1 MTLKQLS
8 QNRPAIAVLNEDFPK
23 LRESNAN
30 DLSVLI
36 NYIIIILNIKV
47 EDSQEEIQRM
57 NQQMVMVGDFLRT
70 KFGYLTIP
78 EIQEAFKMYVAR
90 EFSHIK
96 VFRILD
102 CPSIGE
108 VLQAY
113 TDFRAEALRKYSQ
126 QKSNLLQA
134 PPGPTDEQKR
144 KIRED
149 LLKIIK
155 EDLEANSHSNDA
167 HFLYDELY
175 NAGKIKVTDLEKKIL
190 YQKELQK
197 YNSEQRNQIER
208 SGLASRS
215 KLLEELK
222 AKIESKTKILTVQN
236 RCKSILASEYLI
248 RNLEE
253 FEIFKKALED
263 EKR

>member
-1 MTLKQLS
+1 MLVVS
-8 QNRPAIAVLNEDFPK
+8 
-23 LRESNAN
+23 
-30 DLSVLI
+30 
-36 NYIIIILNIKV
+36 
-47 EDSQEEIQRM
+47 
-57 NQQMVMVGDFLRT
+57 DFLKT

-78 EIQEAFKMYVAR
+78 EIKEAFKMYVAR

-134 PPGPTDEQKR
+134 PTGPTDEEKR
-144 KIRED
+144 NIRKD

-155 EDLEANSHSNDA
+155 QDLEVNGHSNDA
-167 HFLYDELY
+167 HFLYEELY
-175 NAGKIKVTDLEKKIL
+175 NAGKIKVSDLEKKIL
-190 YQKELQK
+190 YQKQLQK
-197 YNSEQRNQIER
+197 YNSEQRNDIER
-208 SGLASRS
+208 SGLVSRT

-222 AKIESKTKILTVQN
+222 AKIESKTPILTVQN
-236 RCKSILASEYLI
+236 RCKSILVSEYLL

-253 FEIFKKALED
+253 FENLKKALED

>member
-1 MTLKQLS
+1 ML
-8 QNRPAIAVLNEDFPK
+8 VVD
-23 LRESNAN
+23 
-30 DLSVLI
+30 
-36 NYIIIILNIKV
+36 
-47 EDSQEEIQRM
+47 
-57 NQQMVMVGDFLRT
+57 DFLKS
-70 KFGYLTIP
+70 KFGHLTIP
-78 EIQEAFKMYVAR
+78 EVKEAFKMYVAR
-90 EFSHIK
+90 EFSNIK

-144 KIRED
+144 KIRAE

-155 EDLEANSHSNDA
+155 EDLEKKGHSNDA

-190 YQKELQK
+190 YQKQLQK
-197 YNSEQRNQIER
+197 YSTEQKLEINKK
-208 SGLASRS
+208 GFPSRS

-222 AKIESKTKILTVQN
+222 SKIESKNPILTVQN
-236 RCKSILASEYLI
+236 RCKSILASEHLKKNI
-248 RNLEE
+248 TD
-253 FEIFKKALED
+253 FENFKNQF
-263 EKR
+263 

>member
-1 MTLKQLS
+1 MTLNQLS
-8 QNRPAIAVLNEDFPK
+8 QNRPVIAVLNEDFPK
-23 LRESNAN
+23 LRESGAN
-30 DLSVLI
+30 DLSALI
-36 NYIIIILNIKV
+36 NYIIIILNIKI
-47 EDSQEEIQRM
+47 EDSEEEVKRM
-57 NQQMVMVGDFLRT
+57 NQQMIMVGDFLRT

-113 TDFRAEALRKYSQ
+113 TDFRAEALRRYSQ

-134 PPGPTDEQKR
+134 PPGLTEEDKK
-144 KIRED
+144 KIRNQLIDIIFDD
-149 LLKIIK
+149 LKK
-155 EDLEANSHSNDA
+155 YNHSNDA

-175 NAGKIKVTDLEKKIL
+175 DSGKIKVTDLEKKIL

-197 YNSEQRNQIER
+197 YSSEQRIEIEKR
-208 SGLASRS
+208 GLASRT

-222 AKIESKTKILTVQN
+222 TKIESKNKILTVQN
-236 RCKSILASEYLI
+236 RCKSFLASEYLI

-253 FEIFKKALED
+253 FEKLKFEN

>member
-1 MTLKQLS
+1 MLAK
-8 QNRPAIAVLNEDFPK
+8 LNEDYQKFRNIE
-23 LRESNAN
+23 LASEIE
-30 DLSVLI
+30 DLMNFMI
-36 NYIIIILNIKV
+36 RILNIKT
-47 EDSQEEIQRM
+47 SSKEEQDDLDF
-57 NQQMVMVGDFLRT
+57 QMPI
-70 KFGYLTIP
+70 IP
-78 EIQEAFKMYVAR
+78 EIKEAFKMYVAR

-126 QKSNLLQA
+126 QKTALLQA
-134 PPGPTDEQKR
+134 PSKITDEEKI

-149 LLKIIK
+149 LLKLIF
-155 EDLEANSHSNDA
+155 EDLQKIGHSNDA

-175 NAGKIKVTDLEKKIL
+175 DSGKIKVSDIEKKIL

-197 YNSEQRNQIER
+197 YNSEQKNEIER
-208 SGLASRS
+208 KGLASRS
-215 KLLEELK
+215 KLLQELK
-222 AKIESKTKILTVQN
+222 TKIESKNPILTVQN
-236 RCKSILASEYLI
+236 RCKSFLASEYLI

-253 FEIFKKALED
+253 FEILKTQNG
-263 EKR
+263 KR